1 MTNQLVYGAAGV
13 GCVVGL
19 TWAGVG
25 ERGLKPGHGEGFV
38 LAGEPVPVGP
48 MAGTPVASDVDGDGD
63 LDVVVACGPCCGR
76 DADPASGHVVVL
88 LNDGSG
94 VLSHAGDP
102 VKLLESALGVAVGLI
117 DRDGIPDAVVY
128 HHDDYRVGLLRGRAG
143 GGFGE
148 PEYLA
153 LAEGASPHVHSV
165 ALADVNGDGHLDVC
179 ATLVD
184 DHAMAV
190 LLGDG
195 RGGFAASV
203 GSPYFAMRHP
213 YQQLNLVE
221 VTGDGHLDAVL
232 TDVRGN
238 GLTVL
243 AGSGTGMFAPSRGF
257 TLNAHTP
264 IASAERPMA
273 AAVGDVDGDGD
284 LDAVCVI
291 EESPLAVVMENIGG
305 GVYREHAQNPL
316 GLAVASTSIAL
327 GDLNGDGVLDVVAG
341 GTMTDRVSVCVG
353 SGDGTFDE
361 PEEIRV
367 EGQSPSVLL
376 ADLDG
381 DGRLDIVTGNY
392 DSGTV
397 SVLLNRV
404 E

>member
-1 MTNQLVYGAAGV
+1 MTNRVISGAAGM

-19 TWAGVG
+19 VWAAGTAGVI
-25 ERGLKPGHGEGFV
+25 KPGHKQGFV

-63 LDVVVACGPCCGR
+63 LDVVLACGPCCGR
-76 DADPASGHVVVL
+76 DPDPESGHVVVL
-88 LNDGSG
+88 LNDGKG
-94 VLSHAGDP
+94 GLSHAGDP
-102 VKLLESALGVAVGLI
+102 VKLLDSALGVAVGRI
-117 DRDGIPDAVVY
+117 DGDTIPDAVVY
-128 HHDDYRVGLLRGRAG
+128 HHHDYRVGLLRGRPG
-143 GGFGE
+143 GGLSE
-148 PEYLA
+148 PEYLT
-153 LAEGASPHVHSV
+153 LFEGDSPHVHSV
-165 ALADVNGDGHLDVC
+165 ALADVNTDGHLDLC

-195 RGGFAASV
+195 RGGFRASV
-203 GSPYFAMRHP
+203 GQPYFAMRHP

-243 AGSGTGMFAPSRGF
+243 AGSGTGMFAPSQGF

-291 EESPLAVVMENIGG
+291 EETPLAVVMENVGG
-305 GVYREHAQNPL
+305 GVYREHTQNPV

-327 GDLNGDGVLDVVAG
+327 GDLNGDGVLDLVAG

-353 SGDGTFDE
+353 YGDGTFDE
-361 PEEIRV
+361 PEEIRAGG
-367 EGQSPSVLL
+367 ESPSVLL